1 MAEWFGHLDNATFFL
16 SLVQSHSEELVVR
29 RTNADLTESMLSQMD
44 AKYPS
49 KHKCPP
55 ILPLIRRLYLAVV
68 GAGEFYFDDTKR
80 LP

>member
-1 MAEWFGHLDNATFFL
+1 MVKWFGHLDNVTFF

-29 RTNADLTESMLSQMD
+29 RANADLTESRLSQMD
-44 AKYPS
+44 AEYPS
-49 KHKCPP
+49 KHKYLPS
-55 ILPLIRRLYLAVV
+55 LPLIRQLYLTVV